1 MTSFDPQGRT
11 DRLETILQ
19 AAEQTQQT
27 GIMNVQRGKGGVS
40 EKGIIYFLHGQAV
53 DATVGERKGVE
64 AWNWLKTWNSCQYVF
79 TSKSPAEIPAPS
91 PSVPEAASSGN
102 KIASPL
108 AFVANMIPRV
118 ATHNETK
125 SDSQVADSEIPSQPT
140 EPLPDGVVE
149 QLSFQTPI
157 PPVQAPAAFNTPPAL
172 PAFQP
177 PATYRPAGTNNH
189 YKPNPVTP
197 AGPVTPIPP
206 VYRTS
211 GQTSIT
217 QRPFRLVQGS
227 EALTYMAKAKL
238 TRQHRHIFF
247 LLDGQRTIDDL
258 TRLTGNHIT
267 DTLRLLADLERI
279 GLIKQQ

>member
-11 DRLETILQ
+11 DRLETVLQ

-79 TSKSPAEIPAPS
+79 TSKSPAEIPAQPS
-91 PSVPEAASSGN
+91 PSVPEAASSN
-102 KIASPL
+102 HKIASPL
-108 AFVANMIPRV
+108 AFVANILPR
-118 ATHNETK
+118 ATTHNETRL
-125 SDSQVADSEIPSQPT
+125 DSQPLNPEIEIPAQPT
-140 EPLPDGVVE
+140 EPLPDGVIE

-157 PPVQAPAAFNTPPAL
+157 PPVQAPATYNTPPAL

-177 PATYRPAGTNNH
+177 PPTY
-189 YKPNPVTP
+189 KP
-197 AGPVTPIPP
+197 AGPTYNPATPIPP
-206 VYRTS
+206 VYRTPAQAAA
-211 GQTSIT
+211 G
-217 QRPFRLVQGS
+217 RKPFRVLQGP
-227 EALTYMAKAKL
+227 EALAYMTRAKL

-247 LLDGQRTIDDL
+247 LLDGQRTVDDL
-258 TRLTGNHIT
+258 TRLTGNHLT
-267 DTLRLLADLERI
+267 DALRLLADLERI
-279 GLIKQQ
+279 GLIRQQ

>member
-91 PSVPEAASSGN
+91 PSVPEAASSN
-102 KIASPL
+102 KLASPL
-108 AFVANMIPRV
+108 AFVANILPRV
-118 ATHNETK
+118 TTHNETK

-157 PPVQAPAAFNTPPAL
+157 SPVQAPAAYNTPPAL

-177 PATYRPAGTNNH
+177 PATYRPAGTNNN
-189 YKPNPVTP
+189 YTPVTP
-197 AGPVTPIPP
+197 SRPVTPIPP
-206 VYRTS
+206 VYHAP
-211 GQTSIT
+211 GQASATH
-217 QRPFRLVQGS
+217 RPFRLVQGP
-227 EALTYMAKAKL
+227 EALTYMTKAKL

-247 LLDGQRTIDDL
+247 LLDGQRTVDDL

-267 DTLRLLADLERI
+267 DILRLLADLERI
-279 GLIKQQ
+279 GLIRQQ

>member
-1 MTSFDPQGRT
+1 MMTSFDPQGRT
-11 DRLETILQ
+11 DRLEMILQ

-40 EKGIIYFLHGQAV
+40 EKGIVYFLHGQAV

-91 PSVPEAASSGN
+91 PSVPEAASHN
-102 KIASPL
+102 KLASPL

-118 ATHNETK
+118 TTHHETRP
-125 SDSQVADSEIPSQPT
+125 DSQVADSEIPAQPT
-140 EPLPDGVVE
+140 EPLPDGIIE
-149 QLSFQTPI
+149 QLSFQMPA
-157 PPVQAPAAFNTPPAL
+157 PPAQASAAFNTPPAL

-177 PATYRPAGTNNH
+177 PPTYRPAGTHNN
-189 YKPNPVTP
+189 YNPMPP
-197 AGPVTPIPP
+197 AGPVTPLPP
-206 VYRTS
+206 VYRMP
-211 GQTSIT
+211 GQTST
-217 QRPFRLVQGS
+217 THKPFRLIQGAD
-227 EALTYMAKAKL
+227 ALSYMAKAKL

-279 GLIKQQ
+279 GLIRQQ

>member
-19 AAEQTQQT
+19 AVEQTQQT
-27 GIMNVQRGKGGVS
+27 GVMNVQRGKGGVS
-40 EKGIIYFLHGQAV
+40 EKGIVYFLHGQAV

-91 PSVPEAASSGN
+91 PSVPEAASN
-102 KIASPL
+102 HKIASPL

-118 ATHNETK
+118 TTHNETK
-125 SDSQVADSEIPSQPT
+125 SDSQIADSEIPAQPT

-157 PPVQAPAAFNTPPAL
+157 PPVQAPAAFNTPPSL
-172 PAFQP
+172 PVFQP
-177 PATYRPAGTNNH
+177 PATYRLAGTNNNYNTH
-189 YKPNPVTP
+189 IVPP

-206 VYRTS
+206 TYRTP
-211 GQTSIT
+211 GQTSAMHK
-217 QRPFRLVQGS
+217 PFRLVQGS
-227 EALTYMAKAKL
+227 DALSYMAKAKL

-279 GLIKQQ
+279 GLIRQQ